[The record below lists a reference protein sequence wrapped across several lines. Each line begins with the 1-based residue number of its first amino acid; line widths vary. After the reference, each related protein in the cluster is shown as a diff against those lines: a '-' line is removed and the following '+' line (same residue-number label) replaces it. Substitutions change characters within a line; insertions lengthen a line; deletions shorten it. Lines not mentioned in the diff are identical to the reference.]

1 MRDEISKLLE
11 KEGILSKESLKE
23 LSQLD
28 IHKFFDNVK
37 ELGEEKTDHIQKEKI
52 TKDLNTSFIGKEI
65 YIFKEVMSTNT
76 VAKFFAENKVSD
88 GTVIISEKQT
98 NAKGNTLTIT
108 PVGAGSTSITVKETN
123 GNATVEIQIEVK
135 ETTLT
140 ATPQNVT
147 AYVGGSKQ
155 TVAINGTNAGTLSI
169 TKQPDSIG

>member
-37 ELGEEKTDHIQKEKI
+37 KLGEEKTEHIQKEKI

-98 NAKGNTLTIT
+98 NAKGRSGKPWDSPL
-108 PVGAGSTSITVKETN
+108 
-123 GNATVEIQIEVK
+123 
-135 ETTLT
+135 
-140 ATPQNVT
+140 
-147 AYVGGSKQ
+147 GG
-155 TVAINGTNAGTLSI
+155 VWLSWCSCC
-169 TKQPDSIG
+169 KNFRKARH